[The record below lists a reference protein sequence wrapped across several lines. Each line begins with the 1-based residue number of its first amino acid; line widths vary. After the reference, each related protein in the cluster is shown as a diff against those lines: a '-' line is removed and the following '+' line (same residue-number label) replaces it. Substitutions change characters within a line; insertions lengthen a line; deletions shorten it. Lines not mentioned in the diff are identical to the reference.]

1 MTQNPIHW
9 FRHSLPYINTH
20 RGKTFVIMM
29 GSETVNSPNFTT
41 ITQDIA
47 LLHSLG
53 IRLVLVHGARHEID
67 ATLANASVAS
77 GFYDGVRIT
86 PDTAITHVVSAVAT
100 VRTNIESRFCGGL
113 SNTPLHGSKITT
125 ISGNFITAK
134 PFGVRDGVDYLLTGE
149 VRRVDKHA
157 ISHNL
162 SQGYLVIISPLGFSS
177 TGELYNL
184 EAFDVAKCVAI
195 ALNADKLI
203 IFNQEQGVFVK
214 GKLIKEMTVSQA
226 ISHRTNHPALPNAIS
241 ACQAGV
247 SRVHLL
253 SHHDDGALLKELFTT
268 DGYGTM
274 ISQNPFD
281 AIRYAT
287 PDDVMGIMSLI
298 KPLEKQGILVA
309 RSRERL
315 EEEIEFF
322 CVIERDGKIL
332 GCAGLYPLD
341 NDSAEIASVAID
353 PNYRDGNRG
362 ADLLKF
368 VETWCLSQGRHRLFA
383 LTTRTLHWFLE
394 RGFCETTPNSLPP
407 KRHQAWHNGRNSKV
421 LLKKLG
427 DHLV

>member
-1 MTQNPIHW
+1 MTKSPIHW

-20 RGKTFVIMM
+20 RGKTFVIMLS
-29 GSETVNSPNFTT
+29 SETVNEPNFTT

-67 ATLANASVAS
+67 NTLANVPISS
-77 GFYDGVRIT
+77 SFHQGVRIT
-86 PDTAITHVVSAVAT
+86 PDVAMRHVVSAVSG
-100 VRTNIESRFCGGL
+100 VRVNIESCFCGGL

-125 ISGNFITAK
+125 ISGNFISAR
-134 PFGVRDGVDYLLTGE
+134 PFGVRDGIDYLFTGE

-162 SQGYLVIISPLGFSS
+162 SQGHLVIISPLGFSS

-203 IFNQEQGVFVK
+203 IFNKEQGVFIHN
-214 GKLIKEMTVSQA
+214 KLIKEMTVSQA
-226 ISHRTNHPALPNAIS
+226 STYTDSHPILLNAIS

-253 SHHDDGALLKELFTT
+253 SHDDGALLKELFTT

-281 AIRYAT
+281 TIRYAT
-287 PDDVMGIMSLI
+287 HDDVMGIISLI
-298 KPLEKQGILVA
+298 KPLESQGILIA

-322 CVIERDGKIL
+322 CVMERDGKII

-341 NDSAEIASVAID
+341 DDSGEIASVAID
-353 PNYRDGNRG
+353 PNYRDNNRG
-362 ADLLKF
+362 TNLLKF
-368 VETWCLSQGRHRLFA
+368 VENWCLSQGRQRLFA
-383 LTTRTLHWFLE
+383 LTTRTLHWFME
-394 RGFCETTPNSLPP
+394 HGFSQTTPDTLPP

-421 LLKKLG
+421 LVKYLQS
-427 DHLV
+427 

>member
-1 MTQNPIHW
+1 MTKSPIHW

-20 RGKTFVIMM
+20 RGKTFVIMLS
-29 GSETVNSPNFTT
+29 SETVNEPNFTT

-67 ATLANASVAS
+67 NTLANVPISS
-77 GFYDGVRIT
+77 SFHQGVRIT
-86 PDTAITHVVSAVAT
+86 PDVAMRHVVSAVSG
-100 VRTNIESRFCGGL
+100 VRVNIESCFCGGL

-125 ISGNFITAK
+125 ISGNFISAR
-134 PFGVRDGVDYLLTGE
+134 PFGVRDGIDYLFTGE

-162 SQGYLVIISPLGFSS
+162 SQGHLVIISPLGFSS

-203 IFNQEQGVFVK
+203 IFNKEQGVFIHN
-214 GKLIKEMTVSQA
+214 KLIKEMTVSQA
-226 ISHRTNHPALPNAIS
+226 STYTDSHPILLNAIS

-253 SHHDDGALLKELFTT
+253 SHDDGALLKELFTT

-281 AIRYAT
+281 TIRYAT
-287 PDDVMGIMSLI
+287 HDDVMGIISLI
-298 KPLEKQGILVA
+298 KPLESQGILIA

-322 CVIERDGKIL
+322 CVMERDGKII

-341 NDSAEIASVAID
+341 DDSGEIASVAID
-353 PNYRDGNRG
+353 PNYRDNNRG
-362 ADLLKF
+362 TNLLKF
-368 VETWCLSQGRHRLFA
+368 VENWCLSQGRQRLFA
-383 LTTRTLHWFLE
+383 LTTRTLHWFME
-394 RGFCETTPNSLPP
+394 HGFSQTTPDTLPP
-407 KRHQAWHNGRNSKV
+407 KRHQAWHNGKNSKV
-421 LLKKLG
+421 LVKYLQS
-427 DHLV
+427 